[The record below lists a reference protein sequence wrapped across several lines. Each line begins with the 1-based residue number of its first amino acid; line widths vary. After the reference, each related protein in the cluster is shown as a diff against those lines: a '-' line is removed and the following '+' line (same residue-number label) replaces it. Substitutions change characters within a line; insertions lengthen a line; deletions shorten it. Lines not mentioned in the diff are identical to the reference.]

1 MLQYE
6 LVTLKTAYRR
16 AERVPE
22 LARILGQIFD
32 FGIFSN
38 RTIVMCVYGVLKK
51 LACGR
56 KVSMGARV
64 WVLER
69 VLTGLLNGP
78 CAWEVA
84 IWSRCL
90 ICGFMQ
96 TARAC
101 TRLLTCA
108 FPQKRVFFLLQ
119 TGPLACKGGPFLIK
133 YQKITLHDQSMYRGC
148 ILLSSAP

>member
-1 MLQYE
+1 
-6 LVTLKTAYRR
+6 
-16 AERVPE
+16 
-22 LARILGQIFD
+22 
-32 FGIFSN
+32 
-38 RTIVMCVYGVLKK
+38 
-51 LACGR
+51 
-56 KVSMGARV
+56 MGARV

-108 FPQKRVFFLLQ
+108 FPQKRVFFFYRLALWHVRVALFLLS
-119 TGPLACKGGPFLIK
+119 TKRSPCMIRVCIEGVSCCPRHPEGGGPWARNRPFWCMFVCTQI
-133 YQKITLHDQSMYRGC
+133 DA
-148 ILLSSAP
+148 LSSTGLRAPPPNTHTHSTHPPFGYFQPWTN